1 MQSVLGHLIVEKLIF
16 AFHFALVHR
25 HRTRNDGKIRPTFKM
40 ATHNEEPW
48 RLYYWPSIPGRGEFV
63 RLVFEEAQVPY
74 IDVGRVEGF
83 EKVREFVFVR
93 EGGFPVAAPPV
104 IQRGDI
110 VLSQTMNICLFLA
123 EKYGLLPKGDNEYYI
138 ANQVALTLADFVS
151 EIHDVHHPIS
161 TALYYEDQK
170 TESIKRAKFF
180 SELRI
185 PKFLTYLEKILESNA
200 SSQGKSLIG
209 PSFSY
214 VDLILFQ
221 VVSGLEYAFPR
232 NIAKIKAKFPKVFQL
247 KESVALRPN
256 IASYLTSSR
265 RKSFS
270 ESGIFRHYDEL
281 DIVPQ

>member
-1 MQSVLGHLIVEKLIF
+1 VYRKI
-16 AFHFALVHR
+16 ALPGNR
-25 HRTRNDGKIRPTFKM
+25 F
-40 ATHNEEPW
+40 NEEPW
-48 RLYYWPSIPGRGEFV
+48 RLYYWPTGPGRGEFV

-93 EGGFPVAAPPV
+93 EEGFPVAAAPV

-110 VLSQTMNICLFLA
+110 ILSQTMNICLFLA
-123 EKYGLLPKGDNEYYI
+123 EKYGLLPTGDTEYYL
-138 ANQVALTLADFVS
+138 ANQLALTLADFVQ

-161 TALYYEDQK
+161 ISLYYEDQK
-170 TESIKRAKFF
+170 TEAIKRAKFF
-180 SELRI
+180 CELRI
-185 PKFLTYLEKILESNA
+185 PKFLAYLEKILESNL

-232 NIAKIKAKFPKVFQL
+232 NIAKIKAKFLKVFQL

-256 IASYLTSSR
+256 IAGYLTSSR
-265 RKSFS
+265 RKPFV
-270 ESGIFRHYDEL
+270 ENGVFRHYDEL